1 MSTILVVDDE
11 SEMVLVLKKFFL
23 RQGFNVLSAN
33 RGKDALAIL
42 GSKEKVDM
50 MILDMRMPGMKGVEV
65 LKELYEK
72 VIQVSVIVP

>member
-1 MSTILVVDDE
+1 
-11 SEMVLVLKKFFL
+11 
-23 RQGFNVLSAN
+23 
-33 RGKDALAIL
+33 
-42 GSKEKVDM
+42 M